1 MKNNFQIIE
10 NILIYI
16 RNMYDKIKLYDKEK
30 NYD

>member
-16 RNMYDKIKLYDKEK
+16 RNMYDKIKMYDKEK
-30 NYD
+30 NYG